1 MKKLTPKFD
10 QTTPRDAPNP
20 PFGDPKSMVAKN
32 MIFDE
37 LWDAKGATKGPQI
50 DHFRCQKASKNIL
63 RNYYKIGIEKA

>member
-1 MKKLTPKFD
+1 MNPKGD

-37 LWDAKGATKGPQI
+37 LWGAKGATKGPQI
-50 DHFRCQKASKNIL
+50 DYFRCQKASKNTP
-63 RNYYKIGIEKA
+63 RNY